1 MSTDKKI
8 ETSKASLLKVRMTL
22 TSRNVKN
29 LEKVSAMLI
38 EAAKSKHVQVRGP
51 VRMPTKVLRITT
63 RKTPCGEGSK
73 TWDRFQMR
81 IHKRVIDI
89 VSTIED
95 FKQITNI
102 NMEAGV
108 EIEVTTTPYVAKE
121 VAAPVEEKK
130 N

>member
-8 ETSKASLLKVRMTL
+8 ETSKGNLLKVRMIL

-29 LEKVSAMLI
+29 LEKVSAELI
-38 EAAKSKHVQVRGP
+38 AGAKGKGVQVKGP
-51 VRMPTKVLRITT
+51 IRMPTKVLRITT

-89 VSTIED
+89 VSSIED
-95 FKQITNI
+95 FRQITNI
-102 NMEAGV
+102 SMEAGV
-108 EIEVTTTPYVAKE
+108 EIEVTTIPYV
-121 VAAPVEEKK
+121 EKK
-130 N
+130 KATPAEKN

>member
-1 MSTDKKI
+1 MSADKKI
-8 ETSKASLLKVRMTL
+8 ETPASNLLKVRMTL

-29 LEKVSAMLI
+29 LEKVSAALI
-38 EAAKSKHVQVRGP
+38 EAAKKKDVTVKGP

-89 VSTIED
+89 ISTIDE
-95 FKQITNI
+95 FRQITNI
-102 NMEAGV
+102 TMEAGV
-108 EIEVTTTPYVAKE
+108 EIEVTTSPYPPQ
-121 VAAPVEEKK
+121 AAPAEK

>member
-8 ETSKASLLKVRMTL
+8 ETSKVSLLKVRMTL

-29 LEKVSAMLI
+29 LEKVSAELI
-38 EAAKSKHVQVRGP
+38 AGAKGKGVQVKGP
-51 VRMPTKVLRITT
+51 IRMPTKVLRITT

-89 VSTIED
+89 VSSIED
-95 FKQITNI
+95 FRQITNI
-102 NMEAGV
+102 SMEAGV
-108 EIEVTTTPYVAKE
+108 EIEVTTTPYV
-121 VAAPVEEKK
+121 EKAVPAEK

>member
-1 MSTDKKI
+1 MSADKKI
-8 ETSKASLLKVRMTL
+8 ETPASNLVKVRMTL
-22 TSRNVKN
+22 ASRNVKN
-29 LEKVSAMLI
+29 LEKVSAALI
-38 EAAKSKHVQVRGP
+38 EAAKKKNVEVRGP

-89 VSTIED
+89 ISTIDE
-95 FKQITNI
+95 FRQITNI
-102 NMEAGV
+102 TMEAGV
-108 EIEVTTTPYVAKE
+108 EIEVTTVPYTPK
-121 VAAPVEEKK
+121 AAPAEK

>member
-1 MSTDKKI
+1 MSTDKKF

-22 TSRNVKN
+22 ASRNVKN
-29 LEKVSAMLI
+29 LEKVSAALI
-38 EAAKSKHVQVRGP
+38 EAAKKKGVEVRGP

-89 VSTIED
+89 FSTIED
-95 FKQITNI
+95 FRQITNI
-102 NMEAGV
+102 TMEAGV
-108 EIEVTTTPYVAKE
+108 EIEVTTTPYTPKA
-121 VAAPVEEKK
+121 AAPAEK

>member
-1 MSTDKKI
+1 MSADKKI
-8 ETSKASLLKVRMTL
+8 ETPKSNLLKVRMTL

-29 LEKVSAMLI
+29 LEKVSAVLI
-38 EAAKSKHVQVRGP
+38 EGAKSKHVEVRGP

-89 VSTIED
+89 ISTIED

-108 EIEVTTTPYVAKE
+108 EIEVTTTPYVPKAAA
-121 VAAPVEEKK
+121 AAPAEK

>member
-1 MSTDKKI
+1 MSADKKI
-8 ETSKASLLKVRMTL
+8 ETPASNLLKVRMTL

-29 LEKVSAMLI
+29 LEKVSAALI
-38 EAAKSKHVQVRGP
+38 EAAKKKDVQVKGP

-63 RKTPCGEGSK
+63 RKSPCGEGSK

-89 VSTIED
+89 ISTIDD
-95 FKQITNI
+95 FRQITNI
-102 NMEAGV
+102 TMEAGV
-108 EIEVTTTPYVAKE
+108 EIEVTTSPYTPK
-121 VAAPVEEKK
+121 AAPAEK

>member
-8 ETSKASLLKVRMTL
+8 ETSKGNLLKVRMIL

-29 LEKVSAMLI
+29 LEKVSAELI
-38 EAAKSKHVQVRGP
+38 AGAKGKGVQVKGP
-51 VRMPTKVLRITT
+51 IRMPTKVLRITT

-89 VSTIED
+89 VSSLEN
-95 FKQITNI
+95 FRQITNI
-102 NMEAGV
+102 SMEAGV
-108 EIEVTTTPYVAKE
+108 EIEVTTTPYVEKKK
-121 VAAPVEEKK
+121 AAPAEK